1 MDQIAYEGNNI
12 VDNGD
17 NLVQGHKYSAPGD
30 NPTFAVSKDR
40 FN

>member
-1 MDQIAYEGNNI
+1 MDQIIYEGNNI

-30 NPTFAVSKDR
+30 SVPFIVS
-40 FN
+40 